1 MHAERMS
8 DTLQVD
14 PGGPARPVTT
24 AVDLV
29 VGATGGGTDGEAD
42 DVPDSPAV
50 QSLLLLREALAAV
63 PFQLHTTHAEAAGQR
78 RHELLDQIDD
88 YLVPRLRRLDAPLLA
103 VIGGSTGAGKSTIVN
118 SLLRVEVSRT
128 GVLRPTTRSP
138 VLVHH
143 PADGGWFAD
152 RRVLP
157 GLARDYG
164 VDVALAP
171 GDPITSMRLVAS
183 DALPQGL
190 AVLDAPDID
199 SVVASNRAVAAQL
212 LAAAD
217 LWLFVTTAARYADA
231 VPWTFLSEAA
241 ERSTALCV
249 VLNRV
254 PQAAVVEVRRDLAG
268 LLAANGLG
276 ASPVF
281 TIAEGEI
288 ETGLMPRD
296 AVAPLAGWLAGLAR
310 DGASRALV
318 VRRTL
323 GGALASLQARTD
335 QVAGAADEQA
345 QAAARLRDAA
355 EGAHRAA
362 AERFDHAVSDG
373 TLLRGEVLARWQ
385 EVVGTGDLMRQV
397 EGGIGRVRDR
407 VVAFVRGRPAPA
419 QRLGETLGSATQ
431 TLVTAQATAAAAETA
446 RLWSAEPAG
455 ADLLARHPGLDRVP
469 ADLGDRIARLVR
481 DWQVGVL
488 DLVRELGAGKR
499 RTARALSLGVNGAGV
514 VLMLYVFTRTG
525 GLTGAEAGVA
535 AGTAALSQRVL
546 EAVFGDQ
553 AVRDLAAKAHRDL
566 LRRVGDLL
574 DDERDRWIAAVPA
587 VRSGAGLRAVAADLR
602 SDL

>member
-8 DTLQVD
+8 DTLQVGTGGTVLPVPTVLD
-14 PGGPARPVTT
+14 PAVDAPGG
-24 AVDLV
+24 DE
-29 VGATGGGTDGEAD
+29 DGPGE
-42 DVPDSPAV
+42 SPAV
-50 QSLLLLREALAAV
+50 QSLLRLREALGAV
-63 PFQLHTTHAEAAGQR
+63 PFSLSTADAAAADRRRREVLH
-78 RHELLDQIDD
+78 QIDD
-88 YLVPRLRRLDAPLLA
+88 YLVPRLRSLDAPLLA

-143 PADGGWFAD
+143 PADGEWFTSQ
-152 RRVLP
+152 RVLP
-157 GLARDYG
+157 GLARDHG
-164 VDVALAP
+164 VDVALSP
-171 GDPITSMRLVAS
+171 GDPITSMRLVSS
-183 DALPQGL
+183 DSLPQGL
-190 AVLDAPDID
+190 AALDAPDID
-199 SVVASNRAVAAQL
+199 SVVESNRTVAAQL

-217 LWLFVTTAARYADA
+217 LWIFVTTAARYADA
-231 VPWTFLSEAA
+231 VPWAFLAEAA

-254 PQAAVVEVRRDLAG
+254 SAEAVSEVREDLAR
-268 LLAANGLG
+268 LLALNGLG

-281 TIAEGEI
+281 TITEGEI
-288 ETGLMPRD
+288 ETGLMPRES
-296 AVAPLAGWLAGLAR
+296 VAPLAQWLATIAQ
-310 DGASRALV
+310 DGSSRGLV

-323 GGALASLQARTD
+323 GGALSSVLTRVDGLAT
-335 QVAGAADEQA
+335 VADEQA
-345 QAAARLRDAA
+345 AVAARLRDAA
-355 EGAHRAA
+355 DGAHRVAGD
-362 AERFDHAVSDG
+362 RFDHAVSDG

-397 EGGIGRVRDR
+397 ETGIGRTRDK

-431 TLVTAQATAAAAETA
+431 TLVTAQVTAANGETA

-455 ADLLARHPGLDRVP
+455 SALLSDRPGLERVP
-469 ADLGDRIARLVR
+469 DDVPDRIARLVR
-481 DWQVGVL
+481 DWQNGVL
-488 DLVRELGAGKR
+488 DLVREQGAGKR

-525 GLTGAEAGVA
+525 GLVAAEAGVA

-553 AVRDLAAKAHRDL
+553 AVRDLASRAHRDL
-566 LRRVGDLL
+566 LSRVGDLL
-574 DDERDRWIAAVPA
+574 ADERDRWVSAVPA
-587 VRSGAGLRAVAADLR
+587 VRSGADLRAAAVDLR
-602 SDL
+602 SAL

>member
-14 PGGPARPVTT
+14 PGGPVRTPPT
-24 AVDLV
+24 ALDLAADADAA
-29 VGATGGGTDGEAD
+29 GADAA
-42 DVPDSPAV
+42 PDTPAV
-50 QSLLLLREALAAV
+50 RSLLRLREALDAL
-63 PFQLHTTHAEAAGQR
+63 PFQLRTATAEPAGQR
-78 RHELLDQIDD
+78 RDELLHQIDD

-143 PADGGWFAD
+143 PADGEWFAD

-164 VDVALAP
+164 ADVALAP

-183 DALPQGL
+183 DAVPHGL

-199 SVVASNRAVAAQL
+199 SVVASNRVVAAQL

-231 VPWTFLSEAA
+231 VPWSFLGEAA

-254 PQAAVVEVRRDLAG
+254 PADAVGEVRQDLAG

-288 ETGLMPRD
+288 EAGLMPRD
-296 AVAPLAGWLAGLAR
+296 AVAPLAEWLAGIAR

-323 GGALASLQARTD
+323 GGALASLRIRAD
-335 QVAGAADEQA
+335 QVADAADEQA
-345 QAAARLRDAA
+345 ATAARLRDAA

-362 AERFDHAVSDG
+362 AQRFDDAVSDG

-397 EGGIGRVRDR
+397 ESGIGRTRDR

-431 TLVTAQATAAAAETA
+431 TLVTARVTAATAETA

-455 ADLLARHPGLDRVP
+455 AEILAARPGLDGVP
-469 ADLGDRIARLVR
+469 PDLTDRITRLVR
-481 DWQVGVL
+481 DWQAGVL

-574 DDERDRWIAAVPA
+574 DDERDRWTDAVPA
-587 VRSGAGLRAVAADLR
+587 VRSGAALRAVAADLR